1 MQKIVAGI
9 RMAKKLTGHHN
20 LLNKQS
26 VDRACEKTR
35 VFSCVLKMIEEYIV
49 YYNNKRL
56 QRKLGVVTP
65 MEKYTNYLKA
75 A

>member
-1 MQKIVAGI
+1 MYTTGKKSSITSRKHFTI
-9 RMAKKLTGHHN
+9 RESLI
-20 LLNKQS
+20 
-26 VDRACEKTR
+26 
-35 VFSCVLKMIEEYIV
+35 KMIEEYIV

>member
-1 MQKIVAGI
+1 MENIFTSRESLI
-9 RMAKKLTGHHN
+9 
-20 LLNKQS
+20 
-26 VDRACEKTR
+26 
-35 VFSCVLKMIEEYIV
+35 KMIEEYIV